1 MGGIMTIKKLTTTM
15 FGIFLFLF
23 ATVGMASAFSVDLTY
38 PNDPGLTTMTYATV
52 TGTVDGSDSSLFHFT
67 VGLAPDLS
75 TTLNGGS
82 NFGMDQFFFNTD
94 LNLTSSMFQNIDPT
108 GFDTIS
114 YNKNA
119 DGFGQFDV
127 KMDNGGKGTDSLSFD
142 IDYTSAVSEADFNLL
157 SDGNAGNGN
166 GHFAIH
172 LKGFDY
178 NNVNSTFVRD
188 GGGVAPVPEP
198 GTLLLLG
205 AGMVGLFLYRRR
217 IKV

>member
-1 MGGIMTIKKLTTTM
+1 MRIKKLTTTM

-23 ATVGMASAFSVDLTY
+23 TTVGMASAFSVDLTY

-67 VGLAPDLS
+67 VDLAPNLS
-75 TTLNGGS
+75 TTLNGGT
-82 NFGMDQFFFNTD
+82 NFGFDQFFFNTD
-94 LNLTSSMFQNIDPT
+94 LNLTSSMFQNINPT
-108 GFDTIS
+108 GFDTIT

-127 KMDNGGKGTDSLSFD
+127 KMADHPANNRTDSLSFD
-142 IDYTSAVSEADFNLL
+142 INYTSAVTESDFNLL

-172 LKGFDY
+172 LAGFDY
-178 NNVNSTFVRD
+178 NNVGSTFVRD
-188 GGGVAPVPEP
+188 GVAPVPEP
-198 GTLLLLG
+198 GTWLLLG
-205 AGMVGLFLYRRR
+205 AGLVGLFLYRRR
-217 IKV
+217 IQV